1 MDIQKDVLNSR
12 SVKKAKSFFNEF
24 KAFISQGNILDLAV
38 GVVIGTAFKAI
49 VSSLV
54 SDIFMPAF
62 GALFGS
68 SDISD
73 LKWVIK
79 DAAGDSPEVAIKY
92 GQFINNIIDFLII
105 SFCLFIIVKV
115 TMSFRKKLEAL
126 KKKEEEEAAKKDVA
140 AAEAAAKEDKML
152 ETLAEIRDLLK
163 EQRK

>member
-1 MDIQKDVLNSR
+1 MNLPKDVLQSK
-12 SVKKAKSFFNEF
+12 SVEKAKGFFQEF

-73 LKWVIK
+73 LKWVVK
-79 DAAGDSPEVAIKY
+79 EAAGDSPEVAIMY

-105 SFCLFIIVKV
+105 SFCLFIVVKV
-115 TMSFRKKLEAL
+115 TLSFRKKLEAL
-126 KKKEEEEAAKKDVA
+126 KKKEEEEKKE
-140 AAEAAAKEDKML
+140 AEAATALSKEDKML
-152 ETLAEIRDLLK
+152 ETLTEIRDLLK
-163 EQRK
+163 EHKK

>member
-1 MDIQKDVLNSR
+1 MDIQKDVLNSN
-12 SVKKAKSFFNEF
+12 SVNKAKSFFNEF

-73 LKWVIK
+73 MKWVIQ
-79 DAAGDSPEVAIKY
+79 DAAGDLPEVAIRY
-92 GQFINNIIDFLII
+92 GLFLKNIIDFLII
-105 SFCLFIIVKV
+105 SFCLFIIIKV
-115 TMSFRKKLEAL
+115 AMGFRKKLDNFT
-126 KKKEEEEAAKKDVA
+126 KKEEAAKKE
-140 AAEAAAKEDKML
+140 AEASAAPAKEDKML
-152 ETLAEIRDLLK
+152 ETLIEIRDLLK
-163 EQRK
+163 ER

>member
-1 MDIQKDVLNSR
+1 MDIQKDVLNSN
-12 SVKKAKSFFNEF
+12 SVNKAKSFFNEF

-73 LKWVIK
+73 LKWVIQ
-79 DAAGDSPEVAIKY
+79 DAAGDLPEVAIRY
-92 GQFINNIIDFLII
+92 GLFLKNIIDFLII
-105 SFCLFIIVKV
+105 SFCLFIIIKV
-115 TMSFRKKLEAL
+115 AMGFRKKLDNFT
-126 KKKEEEEAAKKDVA
+126 KKEEAAKKE
-140 AAEAAAKEDKML
+140 AEASAAPAKEDKML
-152 ETLAEIRDLLK
+152 ETLIEIRDLLK
-163 EQRK
+163 ER